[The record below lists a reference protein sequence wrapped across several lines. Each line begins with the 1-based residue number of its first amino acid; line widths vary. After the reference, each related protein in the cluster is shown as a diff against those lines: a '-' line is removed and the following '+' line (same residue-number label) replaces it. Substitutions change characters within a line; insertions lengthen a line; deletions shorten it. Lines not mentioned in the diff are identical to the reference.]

1 MKRVSRGH
9 ALAAVAGT
17 VLAVPRG
24 AGAQGL
30 LTIEIAGVP
39 EDSITP
45 ALYADRS
52 GLFRKYGVDARI
64 TSQRS
69 GPAIASGVAGGA
81 YGIGKASV
89 EPIIIAHTKNIPF
102 VMVAAG
108 GVYDAKAPIALM
120 LVKADSP
127 IKTAADLNGK
137 TIAVFGLT
145 DIFTLADRVW
155 IDRNGGDSTTVKL
168 VELPVSE
175 IATAIETGRIDAGAI
190 NEPELAAALQSKKL
204 RVLGKPF
211 DAVAQRFMYTA
222 WFTTTDY
229 VNAHRA
235 AVEGFARA
243 MREAAA
249 FVNRNPGQTVDLLSS
264 FTKIDPAVIRAMTRV
279 VQGTSLDAALIQ
291 PVIDATARYKAI
303 PTPFEAKELIL

>member
-1 MKRVSRGH
+1 MMRLSRRS
-9 ALAAVAGT
+9 ALGAVGGA
-17 VLAVPRG
+17 VLALPRG

-30 LTIEIAGVP
+30 TTIDLAGVP

-52 GLFRKYGVDARI
+52 GLFRRYGVDVRI
-64 TSQRS
+64 QSQRS

-108 GVYDAKAPIALM
+108 GVYDAKAPIAEM

-145 DIFTLADRVW
+145 DIFTLADRLW

-190 NEPELAAALQSKKL
+190 NEPELASALASKKL

-222 WFTTTDY
+222 WFTTTGY
-229 VNAHRA
+229 VDAHRA

-249 FVNRNPGQTVDLLSS
+249 FVNKNPAQTVDLLAG
-264 FTKIDPAVIRAMTRV
+264 FTKIDAGVIRSMTRV
-279 VQGTSLDAALIQ
+279 VQGTTLDVGLIQ
-291 PVIDATARYKAI
+291 PVIDASARYKAI
-303 PTPFEAKELIL
+303 PAAFEAKELVL

>member
-1 MKRVSRGH
+1 VKRPSRRD
-9 ALAAVAGT
+9 ALVAVAG
-17 VLAVPRG
+17 VALAVPRG

-30 LTIEIAGVP
+30 FTIDIAGVP

-45 ALYADRS
+45 ALYADHN
-52 GLFRKYGVDARI
+52 GLFRRNGLDVRI
-64 TSQRS
+64 QPQRS

-108 GVYDAKAPIALM
+108 GVYDARAPIAEM

-190 NEPELAAALQSKKL
+190 NEPELAAALVSKKL
-204 RVLGKPF
+204 RVLGRPF

-249 FVNRNPGQTVDLLSS
+249 YTNKNPAQTVDILAA
-264 FTKIDPAVIRAMTRV
+264 FTKIDAGVIRTMTRV
-279 VQGTSLDAALIQ
+279 VQGTSLDVGLLQ
-291 PVIDATARYKAI
+291 PVIDASARYKAI
-303 PTPFEAKELIL
+303 PAPFDAKELIL

>member
-1 MKRVSRGH
+1 MIRLSRRY
-9 ALAAVAGT
+9 AVAAVAGA
-17 VLAVPRG
+17 VLARPRG
-24 AGAQGL
+24 AEAQGL
-30 LTIEIAGVP
+30 TTIDVAGVP

-45 ALYADRS
+45 ALYADHS
-52 GLFRKYGVDARI
+52 GLFRKYGVDVRI
-64 TSQRS
+64 QAQRS

-108 GVYDAKAPIALM
+108 GLYDAKAPIAEM

-127 IKTAADLNGK
+127 IKTAAELNGK

-145 DIFTLADRVW
+145 DIFTLADRLW
-155 IDRNGGDSTTVKL
+155 IDRNGGDSSTVKL

-175 IATAIETGRIDAGAI
+175 IAAAIESGRIDAGAI
-190 NEPELAAALQSKKL
+190 NEPELAAAKGSKKL
-204 RVLGKPF
+204 RVLGRPF

-222 WFTTTDY
+222 WFTTTDF

-249 FVNRNPGQTVDLLSS
+249 FANKNPAQTVDILSS
-264 FTKIDPAVIRAMTRV
+264 FTRIEPNVIRSMTRV
-279 VQGTSLDAALIQ
+279 VQGTTLDVGLIQ
-291 PVIDATARYKAI
+291 PVIDASARYKAI
-303 PTPFEAKELIL
+303 PASFEAKELIL